1 MRFELLF
8 RARSGSNGLV
18 NKTILFLALA
28 CAAHAAPPESFWR
41 ALHQVETSGR
51 VGPIIGDG
59 GKALGPLQ
67 IHRGY
72 HADSRVPG
80 DYSRCADLAYSRR
93 VAEAYLRRYAP
104 RAWAAGDVE
113 TLARVHNGGP
123 AGARKAATL
132 AYAAKVKRAMGGA
145 R

>member
-1 MRFELLF
+1 MR
-8 RARSGSNGLV
+8 RVA
-18 NKTILFLALA
+18 LFLALSVTA
-28 CAAHAAPPESFWR
+28 YAAPQASFFR

-51 VGPIIGDG
+51 HGPILGDN

-72 HADSRVPG
+72 HADARVPG
-80 DYSRCADLAYSRR
+80 DYSRCADLAYSRQV
-93 VAEAYLRRYAP
+93 VAAYLRRFAP
-104 RAWAAGDVE
+104 KAWAKGDAI

-123 AGARKAATL
+123 AGASKTATL
-132 AYAAKVKRAMGGA
+132 AYADKMRRAM